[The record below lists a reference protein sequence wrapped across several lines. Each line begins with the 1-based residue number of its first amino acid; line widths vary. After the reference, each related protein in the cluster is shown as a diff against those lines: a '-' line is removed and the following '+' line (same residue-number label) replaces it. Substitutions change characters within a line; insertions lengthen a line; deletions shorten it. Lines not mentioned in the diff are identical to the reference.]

1 MTAMLTPYHLLLSL
15 VEELRALLSP
25 VAVYP
30 QRLPISSSTDDEP
43 EYAPYCIVRV
53 TDGTVTGANEPETV
67 SVILLF
73 CVLSDGLDAQGY
85 ADVLHLMQEAKQY
98 MIEHPVIGSAYTV
111 LPESVQWT
119 LQLEDTHPY
128 YIGGITAA
136 YECPAIVRNLP
147 PLD

>member
-1 MTAMLTPYHLLLSL
+1 MLTPYHLLLAL
-15 VEELRALLSP
+15 VGELRALLAP

-30 QRLPISSSTDDEP
+30 QQLPISSSADDEP

-53 TDGTVTGANEPETV
+53 TDGTVTGANDTETV

-85 ADVLHLMQEAKQY
+85 ADVLHLMQLAKQY
-98 MIEHPVIGSAYTV
+98 ILEHPVIGSAYTV
-111 LPESVQWT
+111 MSESVQWT

-128 YIGGITAA
+128 YIGGVTAS